1 MRHLSAGLLLL
12 SAVSTVLAQS
22 PPEARFEVAS
32 VKENTSGD
40 LAIRFE
46 PTPPDGYRRDV
57 PLESHLRYAF
67 EIAQL
72 SRIVNLPEWALATRY
87 EIAGKATG
95 PITGSATKFAFQFPH
110 VFFEMS
116 VGEAAAAT
124 TWTITTRWTPTILRE
139 HGWSR
144 ESIKPGDR
152 VTVTY
157 LPHVDKA
164 HVGQMVTI
172 EVNGAALPLSF

>member
-1 MRHLSAGLLLL
+1 LHLA
-12 SAVSTVLAQS
+12 A
-22 PPEARFEVAS
+22 PARAHHG
-32 VKENTSGD
+32 GD
-40 LAIRFE
+40 
-46 PTPPDGYRRDV
+46 V
-57 PLESHLRYAF
+57 
-67 EIAQL
+67 
-72 SRIVNLPEWALATRY
+72 EWAD
-87 EIAGKATG
+87 EATG

-116 VGEAAAAT
+116 VGEPAAAT

-144 ESIKPGDR
+144 DSIKPGDA

-172 EVNGAALPLSF
+172 EVNGTALPLSF